1 MPMTENP
8 DLTSQRKKEH
18 IELCLT
24 DEVAF
29 KEKTTG
35 FEKYD
40 FEHYAITEVDI
51 TKIDFHAKFFTK
63 KINYPFLISCM
74 TGGTSKAEDI
84 NAQLSIAANQLNI
97 PLGVGSQKQALEN
110 TNYHKSY
117 KIIRQNAPD
126 IPILGNIG
134 ASQISAFKKFDQVKY
149 LVELVEANVMVVHVN
164 PLQELL
170 QKHGE
175 PDFKG
180 FLKKIE
186 KLVKYLNIPVVV
198 KEVGAGISKKA
209 AEKLLEAGV
218 KGIDVAGAG
227 GTSWSG
233 VEILRNKG
241 NYSTEFWDWGLPTAF
256 CIKEINKLKKK
267 YKFVLIGSG
276 GVNNAFEIA
285 KALALGADFAASA
298 RIILQTLYKNGVE
311 GIVSLVENWFDTIK
325 KIMYLTGSGTLA
337 DLRKNKLIKK
347 EALY

>member
-24 DEVAF
+24 DEVSF

-35 FEKYD
+35 FESYD

-51 TKIDFHAKFFTK
+51 SKIDFRTKFFK
-63 KINYPFLISCM
+63 KKVNYPFLISCM

-84 NAQLSIAANQLNI
+84 NAQLSVAANQLNI
-97 PLGVGSQKQALEN
+97 PLGVGSQRQALEN
-110 TNYHKSY
+110 KDYHKSY
-117 KIIRQNAPD
+117 KIIRNNAPQ

-134 ASQISAFKKFDQVKY
+134 ASQISAFKNFDNIKY
-149 LVELVEANVMVVHVN
+149 LVDLIEANVMALHVN

-175 PDFKG
+175 PNFKG

-186 KLVKYLNIPVVV
+186 KLVKFLNIPVIV
-198 KEVGAGISKKA
+198 KEVGSGISGKA
-209 AEKLLEAGV
+209 AKKLLDVGV
-218 KGIDVAGAG
+218 GGIDVAGSG
-227 GTSWSG
+227 GTSWAG

-241 NYSTEFWDWGLPTAF
+241 KCSNEFWDWGLPTAY
-256 CIKEINKLKKK
+256 CIKEIYKLKKN

-276 GVNNAFEIA
+276 GVCDAFDIA
-285 KALALGADFAASA
+285 KAYSLGADFTASA
-298 RIILQTLYKNGVE
+298 RVILQTLYKDGVKGVVRLIE
-311 GIVSLVENWFDTIK
+311 DWFDTVK
-325 KIMYLTGSGTLA
+325 NIMFLTGSDSLA

-347 EALY
+347 ELLY